1 MFKRIIKDEKKFNS
15 KDIMT
20 VKPNNRIIHP
30 ITLNPIDTS
39 GFVNPICLTKMFI
52 SNNKFNEYDNYVC
65 NGENKYKEYIQLPPI
80 SLSSQDLLEIYSINN
95 IENLNDWINNNI
107 ITYSD
112 ITLSRVISCWITNN
126 IDSRNLYKKY
136 LQNICIKMISNVN
149 PSIKDIDDDSIKDYI
164 NNWIDNFKIGQSVH
178 LYEDVYKFYFKIK

>member
-1 MFKRIIKDEKKFNS
+1 MFKRIIKDEKIFNS

-30 ITLNPIDTS
+30 ITLNPVDTS
-39 GFVNPICLTKMFI
+39 GFINPICLTKMFI

-80 SLSSQDLLEIYSINN
+80 SLDSQDLLEIYNINN
-95 IENLNDWINNNI
+95 IENLNDWINNNL

-126 IDSRNLYKKY
+126 IDSLKSYKKY
-136 LQNICIKMISNVN
+136 LQNICIKMISEVN
-149 PSIKDIDDDSIKDYI
+149 PSIKDVDDDIINNYI